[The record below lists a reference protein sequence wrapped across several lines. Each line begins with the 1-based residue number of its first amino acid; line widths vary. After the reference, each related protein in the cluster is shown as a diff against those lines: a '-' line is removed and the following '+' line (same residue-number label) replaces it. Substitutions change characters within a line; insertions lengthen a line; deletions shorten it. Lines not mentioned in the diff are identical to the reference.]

1 MILAMIHY
9 QKRNNMNPYFLVNI
23 IAGYQNGQRY
33 LASVDL
39 HGTMIENNWIA
50 TGFAGYLCKP
60 IIWNYWNENMEEND
74 ARQILIECFKTLV
87 YRNTKAFEK

>member
-1 MILAMIHY
+1 MMQY
-9 QKRNNMNPYFLVNI
+9 QKRTNMNPYYLVNI
-23 IAGYQNGQRY
+23 IAGFQNGQRY

-50 TGFAGYLCKP
+50 TGFAGYLCKA

-74 ARQILIECFKTLV
+74 ARLVLMECFKTLV